1 MNKKQKKML
10 VRIIVAFVLLVALH
24 FVPVEG
30 ALRFCCYMVP

>member
-10 VRIIVAFVLLVALH
+10 ARIIVAFVLLVALH

-30 ALRFCCYMVP
+30 ALRF